1 MLSLLIR
8 LHERSRM
15 RLHKRSRMRS
25 RKHSN
30 VHFYVSAFSVHC
42 LRMRNCAS
50 DSQLTLYLRSW
61 LAHNMFL
68 IRGLRIRTSTLRQ
81 RMGSRTFTFARLRF
95 CFSSALFVGIR
106 KKKPVASCACA
117 QNFAFATATQLRTC
131 KHRRRRLHKTIRS
144 QTHVDVHANV
154 DARSVAFSRARPLCG
169 QSLPLLPIATAGAFC
184 APASLL
190 VSLRSQKEK
199 AAVKNSCKV
208 PLEERIRIL
217 IRIHIRILIFI
228 RIRIKISSIFVL

>member
-1 MLSLLIR
+1 MNVLVYIPANVYFNVLIYIC
-8 LHERSRM
+8 M
-15 RLHKRSRMRS
+15 
-25 RKHSN
+25 N
-30 VHFYVSAFSVHC
+30 VPANALMCAFSVHC
-42 LRMRNCAS
+42 LRMCSCVSGLRFAHIAAAHGFAHICTCAAALLRFRVRS
-50 DSQLTLYLRSW
+50 PQRSQKESCGELRSRTE
-61 LAHNMFL
+61 LCFR
-68 IRGLRIRTSTLRQ
+68 ICKRRG
-81 RMGSRTFTFARLRF
+81 
-95 CFSSALFVGIR
+95 
-106 KKKPVASCACA
+106 
-117 QNFAFATATQLRTC
+117 
-131 KHRRRRLHKTIRS
+131 RRLHKAIRS

-169 QSLPLLPIATAGAFC
+169 QSLPLLPIATAGAQN